1 MNAQKKLVA
10 IALFLMLTIA
20 VPLIAVP
27 TASAAT
33 MNTFPIIGALPN
45 PVGVGQE
52 TLILTG
58 LTKAT
63 AWPQVGW
70 TGITVTVTKPDN
82 TVETLPPVTTDTTGM
97 TGIVF
102 VPDMAGNYTLVT
114 NFPEQTVTAEFPGR
128 TPPLGT
134 IMKASKSDLYTLVVT
149 EEPRQFYPA
158 VPLPTEYWTRPINA
172 QFREW
177 LPIAGNWL
185 NVEQYG
191 RRLPPNNDDAPETAH
206 ILWTKPLDEGGLVGG
221 VDSYAVDMN
230 AIGYEH
236 GDAYSGK
243 WANPVIINGIL
254 YYNEY
259 GTGFFGDTA
268 EQRVSAV
275 DLHTGEKL
283 WSKVLGNNERLSH
296 GQIFYWKTFDM
307 YGAFAYLWTTVGST
321 WNAYDPLTGRKEY
334 SMTDVPSG
342 TRIIG
347 PMGEILI
354 YTVDLANGWMT
365 LWNSSNVEA
374 LYGSTDYTLISP
386 MGFLYA
392 AWYPWGKTVNA
403 TGPVTVKPNTPLGRA
418 GYMWNKTIPKG
429 LPGAVD
435 TVLSDVILG
444 GNTESILGNPQP
456 NPVFWALSLK
466 PGEEGRLLFNETWTL
481 PMADV
486 HVDIPG
492 AHPVSSEDGVFVV
505 TVKELRTHY
514 GFSLATGKQIWGPTP
529 AEPYLST
536 FTNLYLE
543 PWGMAVIA
551 YGKLFTAGMS
561 GVVNAYDIKT
571 GTRLWTYRITDPYTE
586 QLFSENWPAPI
597 NFIVDGKVYLF
608 HQEHSANTPVPRGAP
623 AVCLNATT
631 GEVIWRIDGLRLGT
645 RWGGQPIIGDS
656 IIAAFSSYDN
666 QIVTLGKGPSATTV
680 MASPKVSVHGSSV
693 LVEGMV
699 TDISPGTRSAGLAMR
714 FPNGVP
720 AVSDASM
727 SEWMKYV
734 YMQFPRPMDAVGVD
748 VTLSV
753 LDPNNNFYDVGT
765 TTSDATGLYSY
776 AFTPLVSGKYTIIAS
791 FAGSGAYYAS
801 FAETAINVEEAP
813 AATPPPSPTPAPMT
827 DTYVAGFGIALIVIL
842 VAGIVV
848 IVLILRRR

>member
-1 MNAQKKLVA
+1 
-10 IALFLMLTIA
+10 
-20 VPLIAVP
+20 
-27 TASAAT
+27 
-33 MNTFPIIGALPN
+33 
-45 PVGVGQE
+45 
-52 TLILTG
+52 
-58 LTKAT
+58 
-63 AWPQVGW
+63 
-70 TGITVTVTKPDN
+70 
-82 TVETLPPVTTDTTGM
+82 
-97 TGIVF
+97 
-102 VPDMAGNYTLVT
+102 
-114 NFPEQTVTAEFPGR
+114 
-128 TPPLGT
+128 
-134 IMKASKSDLYTLVVT
+134 MKASTSDPYTLVVT
-149 EEPRQFYPA
+149 EEPRQYFPA

-177 LPIAGNWL
+177 DPIAGNWL
-185 NVEQYG
+185 NVEQYN

-206 ILWTKPLDEGGLVGG
+206 LLWAMPLDEGGLVGG
-221 VDSYAVDMN
+221 VDPYATDMG
-230 AIGYEH
+230 AVGYEH

-243 WANPVIINGIL
+243 NQNPVIINGVL

-259 GTGFFGDTA
+259 ATGFFGDTA
-268 EQRVSAV
+268 EQRVTAV

-283 WSKVLGNNERLSH
+283 WSRVLGNNERLSH

-334 SMTDVPSG
+334 TMTGVPSG

-354 YTVDLANGWMT
+354 YTVDLVNGWMT
-365 LWNSSNVEA
+365 LWNSSNIPE
-374 LYGSTDYTLISP
+374 LYGSTDYTLTSP

-403 TGPVTVKPNTPLGRA
+403 TGPAAVTPTTPLGRA

-435 TVLSDVILG
+435 TVLADIIVG

-456 NPVFWALSLK
+456 KPVFWALSLK
-466 PGEEGRLLFNETWTL
+466 KGQEGRLLFNETWTL
-481 PMADV
+481 PVADV

-514 GFSLATGKQIWGPTP
+514 GFSLETGKQIWGPTP

-543 PWGMAVIA
+543 PWGQAVIK

-561 GVVNAYDIKT
+561 GVVNAYDVKT
-571 GTRLWTYRITDPYTE
+571 GERLWSYAIKDSYTE

-597 NFIVDGKVYLF
+597 NFIVDGKIYLF
-608 HQEHSANTPVPRGAP
+608 HQEHSGNTPLPRGAP
-623 AVCLNATT
+623 AVALNATT
-631 GEVIWRIDGLRLGT
+631 GEVVWRIDGLRMGT

-656 IIAAFSSYDN
+656 IIAGLSSYDN
-666 QIVTLGKGPSATTV
+666 RIVAIGKGPSATTV
-680 MASPKVSVHGSSV
+680 TAPEIGAPFGTSVMIRGT
-693 LVEGMV
+693 V
-699 TDISPGTRSAGLAMR
+699 TDISPGTKEYGLTAR

-720 AVSDASM
+720 AVADENM

-734 YMQFPRPMDAVGVD
+734 YMQFPRPANIKGVPITID
-748 VTLSV
+748 V
-753 LDPNNNFYDVGT
+753 LDANGNYRNIGT
-765 TTSDATGLYSY
+765 AISDA
-776 AFTPLVSGKYTIIAS
+776 
-791 FAGSGAYYAS
+791 SGAYKFAWKPDIPGEYTVIATFPGSNAYYSS
-801 FAETAINVEEAP
+801 FAQTAFVVDEAP
-813 AATPPPSPTPAPMT
+813 PPPEPEPEQPPSMT
-827 DTYVAGFGIALIVIL
+827 DTYAL
-842 VAGIVV
+842 AGIVAIIIAIA
-848 IVLILRRR
+848 IVGAIIILVLKKRP